1 MRHSGLLFY
10 VLRNEVSMKVL
21 VVALMSLFAIAN
33 QALAQNQAGMAD
45 PKHAHP
51 APGTSIVRFAQ
62 LDDGVY
68 KGSKPKNEADYRFLQ
83 SKNIKYIL
91 DLKFFPVLYRLEK
104 KQAAKYGMAVIPATI
119 NASPLAPS
127 ENHVRQILCI
137 LGDKRLRPI
146 YFHCDVGR
154 DRTSLIATL
163 YEIHFRG
170 LPADSAWQEMKHF
183 GFKDDWTLRGLSVY
197 LRKHSKTPLVDGKHV
212 CKPIPLP
219 PLRNETS
226 SP

>member
-1 MRHSGLLFY
+1 MMKALVAPLISLL
-10 VLRNEVSMKVL
+10 V
-21 VVALMSLFAIAN
+21 IASY
-33 QALAQNQAGMAD
+33 ALAQDNSVATD

-62 LDDGVY
+62 LDEGVY
-68 KGSKPKNEADYRFLQ
+68 KGSKPKNDADYRFLQ

-91 DLKFFPVLYRLEK
+91 NLKFFPLLYRLEK
-104 KQAAKYGMAVIPATI
+104 KKAAQYGMVVIPATI
-119 NASPLAPS
+119 NASPIAPS
-127 ENHVRQILCI
+127 EKHVRQILCI
-137 LGDKRLRPI
+137 LRDKRLRPI